1 MLIMT
6 SIIRVGQSQFV
17 SFPIDEDSYDRI
29 MQDLRVVGTYSQD
42 NVIEK
47 VYLEDT
53 KLAYAKQIQDEEVRG
68 WNGMTF
74 AYTINSSAFFRN
86 GRLKPKRMI
95 KVPSRFRWT
104 TLLYSDSYPRRR
116 VETLQMK

>member
-29 MQDLRVVGTYSQD
+29 MQDLRVVGTYSQA

-53 KLAYAKQIQDEEVRG
+53 KLAYAKQIQDEEVRE
-68 WNGMTF
+68 WNDLTHQPSLLTMLTF
-74 AYTINSSAFFRN
+74 LSFLAT
-86 GRLKPKRMI
+86 GGGG
-95 KVPSRFRWT
+95 
-104 TLLYSDSYPRRR
+104 
-116 VETLQMK
+116 